1 MMVEMQCRM
10 CAVQF
15 YLNVTGDVL
24 GVVGCGRD
32 VEWCAD
38 MVVMRCGI
46 MVWYM
51 WQCGCVVMH
60 RR

>member
-1 MMVEMQCRM
+1 MLCNL
-10 CAVQF
+10 

-38 MVVMRCGI
+38 MVERFYMNYGAIKCGVMSVYVKCG
-46 MVWYM
+46 
-51 WQCGCVVMH
+51 H
-60 RR
+60 

>member
-1 MMVEMQCRM
+1 MLCNL
-10 CAVQF
+10 

-38 MVVMRCGI
+38 DDDELMLNVLRCHLT
-46 MVWYM
+46 Y
-51 WQCGCVVMH
+51 
-60 RR
+60 